1 VDVFI
6 VIYLLLGSNP
16 MAASTSLILPGGV
29 FVLGRPFLYFY
40 KAGQYT
46 QMTGKKLISQAD
58 F

>member
-1 VDVFI
+1 
-6 VIYLLLGSNP
+6 

-46 QMTGKKLISQAD
+46 QMTGKKLIWKAD